1 MKDWKKWTLS
11 KWIICLSINNIKR
24 VIRQATDWAK
34 VFVID
39 TTGKEQYKE
48 CPDQQE

>member
-1 MKDWKKWTLS
+1 M
-11 KWIICLSINNIKR
+11 IK
-24 VIRQATDWAK
+24 QATDWEK